1 MVNEDTIL
9 ILYITMATEILP
21 VLKRLFVMDCL
32 SVNVAV
38 PLRLFLEQLDFDV
51 LTRLLTYKIIEVL
64 DFETLDC

>member
-38 PLRLFLEQLDFDV
+38 SLRLFLEQLDFDV